1 MRKSRPAA
9 VGCARL
15 PTLSIGRLREPGLVG
30 GGGKTAEIGHIHEAA
45 QLPQVEVHHQRKPY
59 RLYKIDNL
67 YFGCVAMHNED
78 VNDPQD
84 KRMTL
89 STVSSLLIRPCE
101 EADIPAITEIYR
113 DAVLHGRASFEIDP
127 PDVETMAER
136 RRLLVEGNYPY
147 LVAECDGTIAGYAY
161 AGAYRARPAYGATLE
176 DSVYIDPAMKGMGIG
191 RKLLDAL
198 IAEATARGFRQ
209 MIAVIGDSAN
219 AASVGVHRAAGFELV
234 GTFKSIGWKHGQW
247 LDTVLMQRSLGEGDT
262 TPRF

>member
-1 MRKSRPAA
+1 
-9 VGCARL
+9 
-15 PTLSIGRLREPGLVG
+15 
-30 GGGKTAEIGHIHEAA
+30 
-45 QLPQVEVHHQRKPY
+45 
-59 RLYKIDNL
+59 
-67 YFGCVAMHNED
+67 MHNEG

-89 STVSSLLIRPCE
+89 STVFSLSIRPCE

-113 DAVLHGRASFEIDP
+113 DAVLYGRASFEIDP
-127 PDVETMAER
+127 PDVATMAER

-147 LVAECDGTIAGYAY
+147 LVAEHDGKVAGYAY
-161 AGAYRARPAYGATLE
+161 AGAYRARPAYGATVE

-247 LDTVLMQRSLGEGDT
+247 LDTVLMQRALGEGDT